1 MEVKESREAVGVSQR
16 QLSDKTGISQAT
28 LSRIESGVRPASEG
42 ELSLI
47 AIALDMEKVEQ
58 KPRREQY
65 PSAPKDPVERRAWFK
80 WRNDRIQE
88 VGPRPVDGVTFG
100 KKA

>member
-1 MEVKESREAVGVSQR
+1 MEVKESREMIGVSQR
-16 QLSDKTGISQAT
+16 ELADRTGISQAT
-28 LSRIESGVRPASEG
+28 LSRIESGVREATEG

-47 AIALDMEKVEQ
+47 AIALDVEKVEA

-65 PSAPKDPVERRAWFK
+65 LSAPKDPKERREWFA
-80 WRNDRIQE
+80 WRNRRIQE
-88 VGPRPVDGVTFG
+88 IGPKPVDGVTFA